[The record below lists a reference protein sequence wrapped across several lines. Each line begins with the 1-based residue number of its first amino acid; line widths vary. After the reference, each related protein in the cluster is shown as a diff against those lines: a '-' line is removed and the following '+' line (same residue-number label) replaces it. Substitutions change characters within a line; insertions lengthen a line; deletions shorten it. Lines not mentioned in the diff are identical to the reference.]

1 MSVQPRRTQRERR
14 EATIGKLLDATIDC
28 LVEHGYRDTSI
39 GRICERAGVSHG
51 GLFRHFSSRIDLL
64 AAVTDEVG
72 KRHIAQLQTLVI
84 DLEPTEDMVD
94 SMVRFFRQA
103 TREPVSAAWREV
115 IVACR
120 TDPGLREA
128 VAPAVHRFEDAIM
141 TVAQTLSGRPEG
153 DREFGTLI
161 LSMLHM
167 FDSEATTIVIFE
179 TDDVEA
185 FRHDW
190 AVQLLRSAL
199 ARS

>member
-14 EATIGKLLDATIDC
+14 EATIDC

-39 GRICERAGVSHG
+39 GRICDRAGVSHG

-120 TDPGLREA
+120 TDADLREA
-128 VAPAVHRFEDAIM
+128 VEPAVHRFEDAIM
-141 TVAQTLSGRPEG
+141 HVASIVSGRPEG

-167 FDSEATTIVIFE
+167 FDSEATTTVIFE
-179 TDDVEA
+179 TEDVEV

-190 AVQLLRSAL
+190 AVNLLRDAL
-199 ARS
+199 AGP